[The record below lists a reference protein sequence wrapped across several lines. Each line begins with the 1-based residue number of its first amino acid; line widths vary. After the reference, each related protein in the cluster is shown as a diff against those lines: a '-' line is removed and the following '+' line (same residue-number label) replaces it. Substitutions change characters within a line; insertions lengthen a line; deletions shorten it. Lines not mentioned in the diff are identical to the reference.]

1 LKFTANAFGQAPH
14 HVGALK
20 NEPGLHQLQAGSLEN
35 LESEQRTRENL
46 SFRRQIREAEQVSQ
60 LIKPQREPR
69 DCYVKLS
76 PRARKGTVKLLK
88 AVDPSIK
95 FRICFAKLHNLF
107 IFLGEIW

>member
-1 LKFTANAFGQAPH
+1 MKFTANALGQASH
-14 HVGALK
+14 HVGALE
-20 NEPGLHQLQAGSLEN
+20 NEPDLYQLQAGSLEN

-46 SFRRQIREAEQVSQ
+46 GFRQQIREAEQVSE

-88 AVDPSIK
+88 AVGTEE
-95 FRICFAKLHNLF
+95 RL
-107 IFLGEIW
+107 W

>member
-1 LKFTANAFGQAPH
+1 LKCTANDLGQASH

-20 NEPGLHQLQAGSLEN
+20 NESGLNQLQAGSLEN

-46 SFRRQIREAEQVSQ
+46 SFRRRIREAEQVSE

-76 PRARKGTVKLLK
+76 PRAQCIYESV
-88 AVDPSIK
+88 
-95 FRICFAKLHNLF
+95 CFYL
-107 IFLGEIW
+107 IS